1 MGKQKVEKTTK
12 ERLEE
17 GISLLKQVKEA
28 GIKENTLSYQEL
40 KRRVSEWVKSGESWE
55 DRMEFPEYGRMAE
68 IHLPKYNNRAADILL
83 KMKK

>member
-1 MGKQKVEKTTK
+1 MGKIKVEKTK
-12 ERLEE
+12 EERLSE

-40 KRRVSEWVKSGESWE
+40 KRRVSEWVSTGGSWE
-55 DRMEFPEYGRMAE
+55 DRMEFPEYGRVAE

-83 KMKK
+83 KIKK